1 MVLKASLEKCMNN
14 HKNQN
19 IKIFVTG
26 PSGAGKTT
34 FIRSISQS
42 EVLTTD
48 VPCTNAKGKKET
60 TVAMDYGS
68 LYLDRYSI
76 HLFGSPGQDRFD
88 FTWDILRQGALGV
101 IMLVGGHDPEQLP
114 LLKKMHDKFLTELT
128 IPYILG
134 VTHQDLAEVWTP
146 AEVADYLE
154 IDPFLCVGIN
164 ALDEN
169 SATDVL
175 VRLFEII
182 EKEIEG

>member
-1 MVLKASLEKCMNN
+1 MNEN
-14 HKNQN
+14 I

-42 EVLTTD
+42 EVITTD
-48 VPCTNAKGKKET
+48 VPCTDLKGKKET

-68 LYLDRYSI
+68 LSLDRYSI

-88 FTWDILRQGALGV
+88 FTWDILREGAIGIV
-101 IMLVGGHDPEQLP
+101 MLVGGHDPSQLP
-114 LLKKMHDKFLTELT
+114 SLKKIHDRFVTEST

-134 VTHQDLAEVWTP
+134 VTHQDLTEVWTP
-146 AEVADYLE
+146 EEIARYLD
-154 IDPFLCVGIN
+154 IDPCLCVGIN

-175 VRLFEII
+175 VRLFELI
-182 EKEIEG
+182 EKGMKE